1 MEIGKLVFYY
11 LAFAMVI
18 SGMGAVFSKNP
29 VHTVLFV
36 LVLVL
41 HQALLLLTLG
51 SEFLAAVQVI
61 VYAGAVLVLFL
72 FVVYLINLKKEEL
85 KKRFIKG
92 FSPCF
97 FVFLLFLLIAAK
109 TALFIPGLTSHFE
122 AHLPFSSGS
131 NTLYSIARYLFQRY
145 LFQFELIGVVLLVV
159 VLGAVFLLRRL
170 ENPREEG
177 R

>member
-1 MEIGKLVFYY
+1 MEKLVFYY
-11 LAFAMVI
+11 LAFAMI
-18 SGMGAVFSKNP
+18 ASGIGAVVSRNP

-36 LVLVL
+36 LGLVL
-41 HQALLLLTLG
+41 HQALLLFTLG

-72 FVVYLINLKKEEL
+72 FVVYLINLKKETL
-85 KKRFIKG
+85 KRRFIKN

-97 FVFLLFLLIAAK
+97 LIFLLFTLIVVKTLLFLPA
-109 TALFIPGLTSHFE
+109 LTSHFK
-122 AHLPFSSGS
+122 ARLPFPKGGS
-131 NTLYSIARYLFQRY
+131 PLYFMAKNLFQTY

-170 ENPREEG
+170 DNPSEEG

>member
-1 MEIGKLVFYY
+1 MEKFVFYY
-11 LAFAMVI
+11 LAFAMIV
-18 SGMGAVFSKNP
+18 SGIGAVFSKNP

-51 SEFLAAVQVI
+51 SQFLAAVQVI

-72 FVVYLINLKKEEL
+72 FVVYLINLKKEAL
-85 KKRFIKG
+85 RKRFIKG

-97 FVFLLFLLIAAK
+97 FIFLLFILITVKTLLFLPA
-109 TALFIPGLTSHFE
+109 LTSHFR
-122 AHLPFSSGS
+122 ANLPFSEGKSP
-131 NTLYSIARYLFQRY
+131 LYFIAKNLFQTY

-159 VLGAVFLLRRL
+159 VLGAVFLLRRI
-170 ENPREEG
+170 ENPYEEG
-177 R
+177 K

>member
-1 MEIGKLVFYY
+1 
-11 LAFAMVI
+11 
-18 SGMGAVFSKNP
+18 
-29 VHTVLFV
+29 
-36 LVLVL
+36 
-41 HQALLLLTLG
+41 
-51 SEFLAAVQVI
+51 

-109 TALFIPGLTSHFE
+109 TALFIPGLTSYFK
-122 AHLPFSSGS
+122 AHLPFGQGQKSF
-131 NTLYSIARYLFQRY
+131 YCIAKHLFQTY

-159 VLGAVFLLRRL
+159 VLGAVFLLRKV
-170 ENPREEG
+170 EKPPQEE